1 MQKVIRRT
9 QLAVAQANRRRLR
22 KKEITIKEKSV
33 LDRFHKGQTYTNQQ
47 ETLRR
52 ARVERREDWEL
63 GPLAPRRDVGNF
75 KDTYGTLPGN
85 QTEGVEIN
93 REEKARRLIAWG
105 GSKANV
111 RIGDRV
117 VALAGRDKGKIGK
130 IVSIDSKKL
139 EAKVEDLNKVYMF
152 LPLPLQ
158 HTNDIS

>member
-9 QLAVAQANRRRLR
+9 QLAVAHANRRRLR
-22 KKEITIKEKSV
+22 IKEIITKERSV
-33 LDRFHKGQTYTNQQ
+33 LDRFHKAQTLTAQQ
-47 ETLRR
+47 ETLQRS
-52 ARVERREDWEL
+52 RRERKEDWDL

-85 QTEGVEIN
+85 QTEGLELS
-93 REEKARRLIAWG
+93 REEKVKCLVAWG

-130 IVSIDSKKL
+130 IISIDSKKL
-139 EAKVEDLNKVYMF
+139 EAKVEDLNKVY
-152 LPLPLQ
+152 
-158 HTNDIS
+158 TYIYI